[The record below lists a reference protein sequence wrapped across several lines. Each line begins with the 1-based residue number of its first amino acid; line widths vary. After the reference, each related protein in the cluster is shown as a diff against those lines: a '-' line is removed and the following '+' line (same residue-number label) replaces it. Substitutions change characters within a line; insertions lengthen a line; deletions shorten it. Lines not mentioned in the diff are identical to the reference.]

1 MMSDWDI
8 WFVSGFEYLLPVRD
22 RLSKPQAI
30 VPPCNIYETPDKL
43 IIQVEIP
50 GVSKENVIVEV
61 IDNVLCIHGNKVD
74 ESPDIPKKYYAFEFE
89 YGPFER
95 KIKLPQG
102 LDFEGI
108 TSRLENGIL
117 IIEIPKK
124 PKKVVEVEI
133 ETHD

>member
-1 MMSDWDI
+1 MSDWDI
-8 WFVSGFEYLLPVRD
+8 WFISGIEYLLPVRE
-22 RLSKPQAI
+22 RSSSPRTI
-30 VPPCNIYETPDKL
+30 VPPCNVFETPEKF

-61 IDNVLCIHGNKVD
+61 FENILHIHGRKVD
-74 ESPDIPKKYYAFEFE
+74 ESPDLPKKYYAFEFE

-102 LDFEGI
+102 LDFESI

-117 IIEIPKK
+117 TIEIPKK
-124 PKKVVEVEI
+124 PRKVVEVEI